1 MRVLQKNKFILNFLL
16 ISNKN
21 TDKSMFF
28 FFICENFD
36 ILKKL
41 AIFVEI
47 SFYINKAITIYCLLI
62 HNI

>member
-1 MRVLQKNKFILNFLL
+1 MKVLQKNKFILNFLL

-21 TDKSMFF
+21 TSNSMFF
-28 FFICENFD
+28 IFICKNFD

-47 SFYINKAITIYCLLI
+47 SFYINKAITKKSDAYIVF
-62 HNI
+62 